1 MMFAVGGGVS
11 VYEGVSRIIDVRPLE
26 DPTWSY
32 IVLGVA
38 ALFDGTSFVVA
49 FRNFQTEAGERS
61 IWKALNTS
69 KDPSVFTVLLEDS
82 ADLTGIVLAFLGVF
96 LSHRLDAPMLD
107 GVASIGIGLVLLA
120 VSVFLGIQSR
130 SLLAGERASKPMIV
144 GISQLVAADPRV
156 QYMSRPLTLQ
166 LGPDTVLLALQLR
179 FSRMMSAAE
188 AAAAFHDLEQRIR
201 ERYPTVKHV
210 FIEAPALSESRGSEA
225 GGSRR
230 AMGEE
235 KGERRKEE
243 GTRSRR

>member
-1 MMFAVGGGVS
+1 M
-11 VYEGVSRIIDVRPLE
+11 
-26 DPTWSY
+26 
-32 IVLGVA
+32 
-38 ALFDGTSFVVA
+38 
-49 FRNFQTEAGERS
+49 
-61 IWKALNTS
+61 
-69 KDPSVFTVLLEDS
+69 FTVLLEDS